1 MSLPAHNPIDAE
13 WFARGIPIDYL
24 GSKKLECRACGK
36 TTVQEGFHVV
46 VGSAIGFGA
55 PVFVKPFLKR
65 SSTKGKIGGTR
76 GNISQ
81 CTMCDSLWPMD
92 LDGSAVLMTFGFDAD
107 GIVHP
112 AVNYKARNQAAAN
125 EEKTPKGSSASKP
138 QPSVRKTRD

>member
-13 WFARGIPIDYL
+13 WFARGIPIDHL
-24 GSKKLECRACGK
+24 GSHTQECRACGK

-46 VGSAIGFGA
+46 VGSPVGFGA

-81 CTMCDSLWPMD
+81 CTVCDSLWPMD
-92 LDGSAVLMTFGFDAD
+92 LDGSAVLLTFGFDAD

-112 AVNYKARNQAAAN
+112 AVAYKARNKAA
-125 EEKTPKGSSASKP
+125 EKAEKAPRSSSSSQPK
-138 QPSVRKTRD
+138 PSVRKTRD